1 MTAYTAHLDTFA
13 RDNLPP
19 PDQWPVMDLAKA
31 GLKYPERLNCAT
43 ELLDN
48 KVQAGLGPKPVFYTP
63 RETWTY
69 ANLQDR
75 ANRIAHVLVD
85 ELGLKPGNRVLIR
98 AANNPMFVACWFA
111 IAKAGGIVVA
121 TMPLLRAKELSV
133 IIDKAEIDFALCDER
148 LSEEMEKTPA
158 LTSRLQRICYFN
170 GSGEPGA
177 GAELERLMSDKS
189 PNFDTVQ
196 TAAEDV
202 VLIAFTSG
210 TTGLPKGT
218 MHFHRDVMIINDAY
232 CTKMLR
238 PGVTDIF
245 IGSPPIAFTFG
256 LGGLVTF
263 PMHVGAA
270 TVLLEKASPPVL
282 AAAIDDFRATICFTA
297 PTAYRVMTDLS
308 QDFALTSL
316 RKCISAG
323 ETLPVPIHEDWKR
336 ATGIGIMDGMGATE
350 MLHIFISFPEEM
362 VRPGVT
368 GMPVPGYEAMIV
380 DDNMNEMPRGEV
392 GKLAVRGPTGCRYLA
407 DDRQKNYVR
416 DGWNLTGDA
425 FLQDEDGFFR
435 FAARADDMII
445 SSGYNISGP
454 EVEEALLSHDA
465 VAECGVVAAPDAARG
480 HIVKAYVVLRE
491 GQFPSPELVKH
502 MQDYVKNA
510 IAPYKY
516 PRAIEFLP
524 ALPRT
529 ETGKVQRFRLRQ
541 MAEGKE

>member
-202 VLIAFTSG
+202 VLI
-210 TTGLPKGT
+210 L
-218 MHFHRDVMIINDAY
+218 
-232 CTKMLR
+232 
-238 PGVTDIF
+238 
-245 IGSPPIAFTFG
+245 
-256 LGGLVTF
+256 
-263 PMHVGAA
+263 
-270 TVLLEKASPPVL
+270 
-282 AAAIDDFRATICFTA
+282 
-297 PTAYRVMTDLS
+297 
-308 QDFALTSL
+308 
-316 RKCISAG
+316 
-323 ETLPVPIHEDWKR
+323 
-336 ATGIGIMDGMGATE
+336 
-350 MLHIFISFPEEM
+350 
-362 VRPGVT
+362 
-368 GMPVPGYEAMIV
+368 
-380 DDNMNEMPRGEV
+380 
-392 GKLAVRGPTGCRYLA
+392 
-407 DDRQKNYVR
+407 YVR
-416 DGWNLTGDA
+416 HDRAAERYDA
-425 FLQDEDGFFR
+425 F
-435 FAARADDMII
+435 
-445 SSGYNISGP
+445 P
-454 EVEEALLSHDA
+454 
-465 VAECGVVAAPDAARG
+465 P
-480 HIVKAYVVLRE
+480 
-491 GQFPSPELVKH
+491 
-502 MQDYVKNA
+502 
-510 IAPYKY
+510 
-516 PRAIEFLP
+516 
-524 ALPRT
+524 
-529 ETGKVQRFRLRQ
+529 
-541 MAEGKE
+541 

>member
-1 MTAYTAHLDTFA
+1 MSAYTAHIDTFA

-19 PDQWPVMDLAKA
+19 AEQWPEMDWQKA
-31 GLKYPERLNCAT
+31 GLRYPEQLNCAT
-43 ELLDN
+43 ELLDD
-48 KVQAGLGPKPVFYTP
+48 KVRAGLGPKPVFYTP

-69 ANLQDR
+69 GNLQER
-75 ANRIAHVLVD
+75 ANRIAHVLV
-85 ELGLKPGNRVLIR
+85 EEFGMKTGNRVLIR

-148 LSEEMEKTPA
+148 LSDEMEKTTE
-158 LTSRLQRICYFN
+158 LTDRLQRICYFN

-177 GAELERLMSDKS
+177 GAELEKLMATRPVSFENVK
-189 PNFDTVQ
+189 
-196 TAAEDV
+196 TAADDC

-210 TTGLPKGT
+210 TTGKPKGT
-218 MHFHRDVMIINDAY
+218 MHFHRDVMAINDAY
-232 CTKMLR
+232 CLRMLR
-238 PGVTDIF
+238 PSVTDIF

-270 TVLLEKASPPVL
+270 TVLLEAASPPVL
-282 AAAIDDFRATICFTA
+282 AAAIDDFRATVCFTA

-316 RKCISAG
+316 RKCVSAG
-323 ETLPVPIHEDWKR
+323 ETLPAPIYEGWKR
-336 ATGIGIMDGMGATE
+336 ATGIGIMDGMGSTE

-368 GMPVPGYEAMIV
+368 GMPVPGYEAKIV
-380 DDNMNEMPRGEV
+380 DADMNELPRGEV

-407 DDRQKNYVR
+407 DDRQTDYVK

-425 FLQDEDGFFR
+425 FSQGEDGFFR

-454 EVEEALLSHDA
+454 EVEEALLSHRA
-465 VAECGVVAAPDAARG
+465 VSECGVVAAPDDARG
-480 HIVKAYVVLRE
+480 SVVKAYVVLRE
-491 GQFPSPELVKH
+491 GEEASAELIKD
-502 MQDYVKNA
+502 MQDYVKA
-510 IAPYKY
+510 TIAPYKY
-516 PRAIEFLP
+516 PRAIEFID

-529 ETGKVQRFRLRQ
+529 ETGKVQRFRLRR
-541 MAEGKE
+541 MAEGAE